1 MTPEQTAAF
10 GAANLTGLGPLAPG
24 DVLALVAGLVFG
36 AVLLWFAWVLYRSY
50 EAWGRGRMD
59 ACPAP
64 HTGAGA
70 GHCPVLTALRPRAQ
84 DE

>member
-1 MTPEQTAAF
+1 MTPEQVAAF
-10 GAANLTGLGPLAPG
+10 GAANMTGTPLAPG

-59 ACPAP
+59 AFD
-64 HTGAGA
+64 AGGKLLRA
-70 GHCPVLTALRPRAQ
+70 TFVLVLVGWLVT
-84 DE
+84 